1 MKSFTN
7 SFYKNNIAV
16 YLLCCLFFAAAPKLK
31 AQVVVNE
38 NFDSYNGSL
47 PLGWMWYGL
56 TGSVENSNR
65 WLDRNNTLP
74 VPPNPSPA
82 GHSGTNYAF
91 YNTIGSTAG
100 EQAYLV
106 TKSYDLSGRGAS
118 AASVRFWMYRDNA
131 SNLND
136 SITILVGNSP
146 LLASATRLGV
156 LQRYFTYA
164 PAAGANSWNQ
174 YTYALPAGI
183 NTSHTYIFFVGTSKV
198 GRDILIDDF
207 SIDTWPSVMTYS
219 STTMWQQGVQ
229 IVSKSST
236 NEAIIG
242 IMVVTNQASTPLNL
256 YRMTFNAN
264 GSSNPAVDVLNAK
277 LWYTGQSNTYRVT
290 APTTNQVGVA
300 FAPVTTGTKIAFSN
314 PAGLLTLT
322 NDTNYFWLSYDV
334 SPGATPNGLLDAE
347 FDSVVVGTSFA
358 TATYFAPTV
367 ATMPGNVLIDPYCI
381 PSSSTACV
389 ACYVQGVY
397 MVGAN
402 STKISTGSSV
412 LALPSNTGAMV
423 NGTLY
428 CFWNC
433 ISPPLGTTL
442 RYKLFPPIP
451 NQTVTLNAGNT
462 YTLKAQY
469 GQITGNLGAWIDYN
483 NDGDF
488 DDTLFNGGIQY
499 YERIGL
505 KLSTGTIF
513 TGCTGG
519 LCNAVGGNTNSQN
532 FTITFQVPPPGTPGL
547 VYGNHRLRIREISL
561 FTGTITPCTNYM
573 HGETEDYTIAV
584 IPLCIAGL
592 CQWLGYTD
600 DWNTPSNW
608 CPNIPTLSDVARI
621 DYNYSFTPAAGYHKP
636 VIRSGVDA
644 TCKVL
649 RISNVDTVFVA
660 SSKYNEITGTGLS
673 TPATLRIAD
682 SARINYNTPSGN
694 GALKVISNKTDSA
707 QLSNGAFTLT
717 PYTPFQTNKRNMRM
731 QIIMTKSELNAQG
744 MIQGDIIDSLVFYL
758 RTLSNATIDSFVNFT
773 VSVANL
779 STPGWSWPAIPVS
792 WAPTGAFTTIFGPTT
807 LDLRNPQATHPNA
820 VPAPGPTA
828 ANRGQVSLIALPN
841 TFIWNGVDD
850 IVLDFC
856 FRNLT
861 NSLAGVTIPAQL
873 SQTQTTGVRRSC
885 MVNNTSAIAA
895 SALCGGVW
903 PAIPGTV
910 GNVAVASDYRF
921 NVTLKFQRPFS
932 KSLIT
937 MEGDSGSAGGY
948 WVNNGNFSGG
958 WSEVLF
964 QGSANDQFI
973 TGSNVTNFTELTI
986 NQNSSE
992 VIMEK
997 DVNVDSIL
1005 TMSTGELTL
1014 NRNLLTINRTT
1025 PSSVVRTSGWV
1036 KSEDT
1041 PPGNYSTMAWNIG
1054 ATPGTYTFPFGTN
1067 STTYIPF
1074 KITPTGDAGIVNVAT
1089 YKTPADNTPYPVSNG
1104 PFGITVVHM
1113 QSQATGANVS
1123 ITDVID
1129 RFWQVNKSG
1138 ATTTAS
1144 LVFSY
1149 KPTAAPAGEEP
1160 AAGPFVYTAQ
1170 RYQVPGGTGSPF
1182 GGWQNLGGVNAAG
1195 QITVSL
1201 VADPISGPWTLGNLS
1216 NPLPIQLLNFDAS
1229 LIGTKVKT
1237 YWSTAS
1243 ERDNDHFVVERS
1255 TDMKEYSFIASVSSK
1270 GNSSV
1275 LQNYDAWDYEP
1286 LNGVQYYRLKS
1297 VSIDGEESFSKPVP
1311 IKLDMGSL
1319 FEINFVYSN
1328 YDERNTWINMN
1339 YNSSLPYSIRITDVL
1354 GRSIYY
1360 KENNSAIEGNND
1372 INLKDVLPVK
1382 GIYIVTIENNQES
1395 ASKKFVY

>member
-1 MKSFTN
+1 MKSFTIRI
-7 SFYKNNIAV
+7 SKFKIAA
-16 YLLCCLFFAAAPKLK
+16 YLLCCFFFSSGPNLR
-31 AQVVVNE
+31 AQVVINE

-47 PLGWMWYGL
+47 PLGWMWYNL
-56 TGSVENSNR
+56 SGSSENSNR
-65 WLDRNNTLP
+65 WLDRLNTLP
-74 VPPNPSPA
+74 VPPNPSPV

-91 YNTIGSTAG
+91 YNVIGSATG

-106 TKSYDLSGRGAS
+106 TKAYDLSGRGAS
-118 AASVRFWMYRDNA
+118 AANIRFWMYRDNA

-136 SITILVGNSP
+136 SITILAGTSP
-146 LLASATRLGV
+146 LLSSATRLGV
-156 LQRYFTYA
+156 MQRYYNYA
-164 PAAGANSWNQ
+164 PVAAANSWNQ

-183 NTSHTYIFFVGTSKV
+183 NTSHSYIFFVGTSKV
-198 GRDILIDDF
+198 GRDVLIDDF
-207 SIDTWPSVMTYS
+207 SIDTWPTNMVYS

-229 IVSKSST
+229 IVSKASV
-236 NEAIIG
+236 NEAVIG
-242 IMVVTNQASTPLNL
+242 ICVVTNNAATPLNL

-264 GSSNPAVDVLNAK
+264 GSSNPAVDVVNAK
-277 LWYTGQSNTYRVT
+277 LWYTGQSNNYKVT
-290 APTTNQVGVA
+290 APLTNQVGVA
-300 FAPVTTGTKIAFSN
+300 FSPVTTGTKISFSN
-314 PAGLLTLT
+314 AAGLITLT
-322 NDTNYFWLSYDV
+322 NDTNYFWLSYDI
-334 SPGATPNGLLDAE
+334 SPGATPNGILDAE

-358 TATYFAPTV
+358 TSVYYAPTV
-367 ATMPGNVLIDPYCI
+367 ATMPGSVLIDPYCI

-389 ACYVQGVY
+389 ACYVQGAY
-397 MVGAN
+397 ILGAN
-402 STKISTGSSV
+402 NTKISTGSSV
-412 LALPSNTGAMV
+412 LALPANTGAMV

-462 YTLKAQY
+462 YTLKTQF
-469 GQITGNLGAWIDYN
+469 GQVTGNLGAWIDYN

-519 LCNAVGGNTNSQN
+519 LCNAVGGNTNSQL

-547 VYGNHRLRIREISL
+547 VYGSHRLRIREISL
-561 FTGTITPCTNYM
+561 FTGTITPCTTYM
-573 HGETEDYTIAV
+573 HGETEDYTISV
-584 IPLCIAGL
+584 IPLCIPGL

-608 CPNIPTLSDVARI
+608 CPNVPTLGDVARI
-621 DYNYSFTPAAGYHKP
+621 DYAYSFTPAAGYHKP

-649 RISNVDTVFVA
+649 RISNTDTVFIN
-660 SSKYNEITGTGLS
+660 STKYNETSGLGLV

-694 GALKVISNKTDSA
+694 GALNVITNNADSS
-707 QLSNGAFTLT
+707 QLSNGGFTFT

-731 QIIMTKSELNAQG
+731 QIIITKSELNAKG

-758 RTLSNATIDSFVNFT
+758 RTLSNATADSFVNF
-773 VSVANL
+773 SISAANL
-779 STPGWSWPAIPVS
+779 TTPGWTWPAVPVS
-792 WAPTGAFTTIFGPTT
+792 WAPTGPLTTIFGPTI
-807 LDLRNPQATHPNA
+807 LDLRNVQPTHPNA
-820 VPAPGPTA
+820 VALPGPTA
-828 ANRGQVSLIALPN
+828 ANCGQISLITIPN
-841 TFIWNGVDD
+841 SFVWNGVDD

-861 NSLAGVTIPAQL
+861 NSLVGVTLPAQL
-873 SQTQTTGVRRSC
+873 AQTQTTGVRRSC

-895 SALCGGVW
+895 SALCGGAW
-903 PAIPGTV
+903 PAVPGTV
-910 GNVAVASDYRF
+910 GNIAVSSDYRF
-921 NVTLKFQRPFS
+921 NVTFKYQRPFS
-932 KSLIT
+932 QTVIT
-937 MEGDSGSAGGY
+937 MEGDSGNAGGY
-948 WVNNGNFSGG
+948 WVNNGNFKAG

-964 QGSANDQFI
+964 QGSANDQYI
-973 TGSNVTNFTELTI
+973 TGANVTSFSDLSI
-986 NQNSSE
+986 NQNASR
-992 VIMEK
+992 VVMQK
-997 DVNVDSIL
+997 GVNVDSIL
-1005 TMSTGELTL
+1005 TMTSGELTI
-1014 NRNLLTINRTT
+1014 NRNLLTINRSD
-1025 PSSVVRTSGWV
+1025 PSSVVRTNGWV

-1054 ATPGTYTFPFGTN
+1054 IKPGTYVFPFGTN

-1074 KITPTGDAGIVNVAT
+1074 KITPTGDAGLVDVAT
-1089 YKTPADNTPYPVSNG
+1089 YKTPADNTPYPTASG
-1104 PFGITVVHM
+1104 PYGITVVHM

-1123 ITDVID
+1123 ISDVID
-1129 RFWQVNKSG
+1129 RFWQLNKTG
-1138 ATTTAS
+1138 ATTTAN

-1149 KPTAAPAGEEP
+1149 KPTAAPGGEEP
-1160 AAGPFVYTAQ
+1160 ASGPFVYTAQ

-1182 GGWQNLGGVNAAG
+1182 GGWQSLGGINSSG
-1195 QITVSL
+1195 SVSVTL
-1201 VADPISGPWTLGNLS
+1201 VSDPINGPWTLGNLA

-1229 LIGTKVKT
+1229 LIGSKVKT

-1243 ERDNDHFVVERS
+1243 ERDNDHFIVERS
-1255 TDMKEYSFIASVSSK
+1255 TDLHEYSFIASVNSQ

-1275 LQNYDAWDYEP
+1275 LQNYDAWDNEP
-1286 LNGVQYYRLKS
+1286 LNGLQYYRLKS
-1297 VSIDGEESFSKPVP
+1297 VGTDGEESFSKPVP
-1311 IKLDMGSL
+1311 IKIDKGSL
-1319 FEINFVYSN
+1319 FEINFVFSN
-1328 YDERNTWINMN
+1328 YDERNTLIKMN
-1339 YNSSLPYSIRITDVL
+1339 YNSTLPYSLRITDVL

-1360 KENNSAIEGNND
+1360 KENNSATDGVNF
-1372 INLKDVLPVK
+1372 INVLPVK
-1382 GIYIVTIENNQES
+1382 GIYIVTIENSQES